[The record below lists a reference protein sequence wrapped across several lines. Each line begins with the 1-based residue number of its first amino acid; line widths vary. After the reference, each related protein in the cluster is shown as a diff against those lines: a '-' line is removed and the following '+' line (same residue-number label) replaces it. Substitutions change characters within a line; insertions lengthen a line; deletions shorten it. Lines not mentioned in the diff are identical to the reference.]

1 MFKKSSHRSKFR
13 PEYPA
18 DYTFDYKDILALN
31 RFVSEGG
38 KIVPSRISK
47 LSAGQQR
54 AATRQIKKA
63 RHIALLP
70 NGMQAYDLHA
80 RPESISAVPF
90 DYE

>member
-1 MFKKSSHRSKFR
+1 MFKKNATRSKFR

-18 DYTFDYKDILALN
+18 DYIFDYKDAQTLG
-31 RFVSEGG
+31 RFISEGG

-54 AATRQIKKA
+54 AATKAVKKS

-70 NGMQAYDLHA
+70 IGTDAYDVYP
-80 RPESISAVPF
+80 RPEAISPVPF
-90 DYE
+90 EF

>member
-1 MFKKSSHRSKFR
+1 MFKKTSHRSKYR

-18 DYTFDYKDILALN
+18 DYVFDYKDVLTLN
-31 RFVSEGG
+31 RFVGEGA

-63 RHIALLP
+63 RHIGLLP
-70 NGMQAYDLHA
+70 NGMAAYDLHA
-80 RPESISAVPF
+80 RPESISASPF